1 MSTADGAA
9 NRFASRLTRASDV
22 RLSVAVGAIALVFA
36 APLIYLLSQT
46 SDALDAIRDADIGA
60 PLARTV
66 MLATTCAITTAILG
80 TSLAWLIA
88 RTDLPGR
95 RFWRIAA
102 PLPLVFPS
110 FVGAFCFL
118 AAFTDGG
125 LADDYLLRPLGIESR
140 WRIEGFGWSVV
151 VLTLFTYPY
160 VYLPV
165 VARLTELP
173 ASIEESA
180 RSLGCSTRRLFVAI
194 VLPQIRGAIGA
205 GALLVFLY
213 SLSEFGAVSLLRYG
227 TLTRSIHQSVQSFDE
242 ESAFALSLVLAA
254 CALAVIS
261 LERAWSRRRGR
272 IEATGRGRVSI
283 RYPLGRSRV
292 PATIFVGAMSA
303 LALFGPMAVLAQ
315 WAWRG
320 VRSGS
325 SLHAE
330 RLLPSVSNTVQ
341 YGVIGAVCAI
351 AITLPIAYLVVRRPA
366 NVIGRSANAI
376 VTSAFAIPGLVLG
389 FVFVDLALTDQV
401 PEWLYQSS
409 PLLVLAY
416 VVHFGAQALRAG
428 EVAVTGVP
436 RRLGEA
442 SRSLGVSGLRRFLR
456 VDLPLMRSG
465 LGAGAGLVLLSVAKE
480 LPATLLLIPSG
491 EGTLALRVWS
501 ATESLFYAQAGF
513 FALALVTLSGGLTW
527 FLTIRPLA
535 REGRL

>member
-1 MSTADGAA
+1 MSVRRRSDG
-9 NRFASRLTRASDV
+9 
-22 RLSVAVGAIALVFA
+22 RLSVAVAAVALLFA
-36 APLIYLLSQT
+36 APLLYLLLQAR
-46 SDALDAIRDADIGA
+46 DAFGAVRDADIGA
-60 PLARTV
+60 PLGRTIA
-66 MLATTCAITTAILG
+66 LATTSAITTSIVG
-80 TSLAWLIA
+80 TALAWLIA

-95 RFWRIAA
+95 RFWRIVA

-118 AAFTDGG
+118 AAFTEGG
-125 LADDYLLRPLGIESR
+125 LADDYLLRPLGIESQ

-180 RSLGCSTRRLFVAI
+180 RSLGCSTRRLFGAV

-242 ESAFALSLVLAA
+242 SSAFALSLVLAA
-254 CALAVIS
+254 CALGVIA
-261 LERAWSRRRGR
+261 LERAWARRRGR
-272 IEATGRGRVSI
+272 IESTGGGRVSI
-283 RYPLGRSRV
+283 RYSLGRARI
-292 PATIFVGAMSA
+292 PATVFVGAVSA

-330 RLLPSVSNTVQ
+330 RLLPSVTNTVQ
-341 YGVIGAVCAI
+341 YGVIGAACAV
-351 AITLPIAYLVVRRPA
+351 AITLPIAYLIVRHPA
-366 NVIGRSANAI
+366 NVIGRGANAI

-389 FVFVDLALTDQV
+389 FVFVDLALTDRV
-401 PEWLYQSS
+401 PEWLYQSA

-428 EVAVTGVP
+428 EVVVAGVP

-442 SRSLGVSGLRRFLR
+442 SRSLGVSGIRRFLR

-513 FALALVTLSGGLTW
+513 FALALVALSGALTW
-527 FLTIRPLA
+527 FITIRPLA